1 MIQET
6 YKVIDR
12 IILSLKKHRQ
22 ANNYL
27 GLATDAMALLEY
39 IPTLIQHSVSQE
51 AEYRKFEAKLT
62 NENDANGK
70 RNSSAYSETQAKATE
85 FYTEWSR
92 AKLFIDLMY
101 EMVQMSKI
109 LARGVNNEFNAH

>member
-1 MIQET
+1 MIEET

-39 IPTLIQHSVSQE
+39 IPSLIQHSVNQE
-51 AEYRKFEAKLT
+51 AEYRKFEAKLS
-62 NENDANGK
+62 NESIGDK
-70 RNSSAYSETQAKATE
+70 KNSSAYCETQAKATV

-109 LARGVNNEFNAH
+109 LARGVNNEFNAN